1 MAAVLAC
8 GEGAVIGRRS
18 AASMWR
24 MLPAVGEE
32 EPVEVL
38 GAHRAMSRPGIRV
51 RRTGPLERDEV
62 TVRDNIPITT
72 PERTLYDLAGLVSER
87 ELERSVGET
96 FALRLAQRPR
106 ILALLDR
113 YAGRRGATR
122 LRRLLQEESS
132 IALCRSEAEER
143 FLELIRKAALAGV
156 QANVTVAGHRVDF
169 VWRTERLVV
178 EIDGRAFHSTK
189 RKFEGDRRRD
199 ADLVAAGLRVIRV
212 TWRQIMNE
220 PEVLI
225 ARLAQA
231 LVRPMQL

>member
-1 MAAVLAC
+1 
-8 GEGAVIGRRS
+8 
-18 AASMWR
+18 
-24 MLPAVGEE
+24 
-32 EPVEVL
+32 
-38 GAHRAMSRPGIRV
+38 MSRPGIRV

-72 PERTLYDLAGLVSER
+72 PERTLYDLAGLVSDR

-122 LRRLLQEESS
+122 LRKLLQEESS

-143 FLELIRKAALAGV
+143 FLELIRKAGLARV
-156 QANVTVAGHRVDF
+156 QANVIVAGHKVDF

-178 EIDGRAFHSTK
+178 EIDGRAFHATK